1 MGHEQAHVKPDRLVW
16 KREDHTF
23 GKLSSVSTALGSL
36 STGTETGVGDMLGF
50 LQSMDNPPMTP
61 AEDKVFMQIWDDP
74 PALKKHKIS
83 RDATVRPIFV
93 REMASHL
100 PDPDAII
107 LYLPDNVR
115 PCLRFD
121 FALSCCAS
129 LALRSSMMTLTRNSF
144 LSRRT

>member
-74 PALKKHKIS
+74 PAEETQ
-83 RDATVRPIFV
+83 D
-93 REMASHL
+93 
-100 PDPDAII
+100 
-107 LYLPDNVR
+107 
-115 PCLRFD
+115 
-121 FALSCCAS
+121 
-129 LALRSSMMTLTRNSF
+129 LTRRDCEAYIRARDGKPF
-144 LSRRT
+144 ARPRRHYPVLA